1 MTRATVAETIASAK
15 AEGRG
20 VLVAYLPAGF
30 PTLEESVQAAQSAL
44 DAGAD
49 VLEFGVPY
57 SDPVMD
63 GVVIAEATQ
72 KALENGFKLKNLF
85 PAIRDITAHSAKP
98 VLVMTYWNPVVQYGV
113 EKFAADLKAA
123 GGAGLIT
130 PDLIPD
136 EAAEWVE
143 IAQCYDLEAV
153 FLAAPSSTDTR
164 LTRAAQSSK
173 GFVYAVSTM
182 GITGTR
188 DDVDVAAKTLV
199 ERLYANGATEVCVG
213 LGISTPEQ
221 VRDVVSFADGAIVGS
236 ALVRALAT
244 GGAAAVGKLVGELHA
259 GTTRTLAESGKA

>member
-1 MTRATVAETIASAK
+1 MSSVSVKDTIARCKS
-15 AEGRG
+15 EGRG

-30 PTLEESVQAAQSAL
+30 PSVAESVDAAKAAL
-44 DAGAD
+44 EAGAD
-49 VLEFGVPY
+49 ILEFGVPY

-72 KALENGFKLKNLF
+72 KALEAGFKLKDLF
-85 PAIRDITAHSAKP
+85 PAITDITSSTDKP
-98 VLVMTYWNPVVQYGV
+98 ILVMTYWNPVVQYGV
-113 EKFAADLKAA
+113 DRFAHDLKAA

-136 EAAEWVE
+136 EAAEWME
-143 IAQCYDLEAV
+143 AATRHGLENV
-153 FLAAPSSTDTR
+153 FLAAPSSSDER
-164 LTRAAQSSK
+164 LRRAAEQSH

-188 DDVDVAAKTLV
+188 DDVDSAAKTLV

-213 LGISTPEQ
+213 LGISSAQQ

-236 ALVRALAT
+236 ALVRALADAGPSGVATLVAELRT
-244 GGAAAVGKLVGELHA
+244 GTPRA
-259 GTTRTLAESGKA
+259 

>member
-1 MTRATVAETIASAK
+1 MSGVSVKDTIARCKS
-15 AEGRG
+15 EGRG

-30 PTLEESVQAAQSAL
+30 PSVAESVDAAKAAL
-44 DAGAD
+44 EAGAD
-49 VLEFGVPY
+49 ILEFGVPY

-72 KALENGFKLKNLF
+72 KALEAGFKLKDLF
-85 PAIRDITAHSAKP
+85 TAIADITSSTDKP

-113 EKFAADLKAA
+113 DRFAHDLKAA

-136 EAAEWVE
+136 EAAEWMD
-143 IAQCYDLEAV
+143 AATRHGLENV
-153 FLAAPSSTDTR
+153 FLAAPSSSDER
-164 LTRAAQSSK
+164 LRRAAEQSH

-188 DDVDVAAKTLV
+188 DDVDSAAKTLV
-199 ERLYANGATEVCVG
+199 ERLYANDASEVCVG
-213 LGISTPEQ
+213 LGISSAEQ

-236 ALVRALAT
+236 ALVRALADAGPSGVATLVAELRT
-244 GGAAAVGKLVGELHA
+244 GTPRA
-259 GTTRTLAESGKA
+259 

>member
-1 MTRATVAETIASAK
+1 MVRATVAQTIAARKS
-15 AEGRG
+15 EGHG
-20 VLVAYLPAGF
+20 VLVAYLPAGY
-30 PTLEESVQAAQSAL
+30 PSIQGSVDAAKAAL

-72 KALENGFKLKNLF
+72 KALENGFKLKDLF
-85 PAIRDITAHSAKP
+85 PAVAAITAHTDKP

-113 EKFAADLKAA
+113 ERFAADLKAA

-136 EAAEWVE
+136 EAAEWIRVARE
-143 IAQCYDLEAV
+143 LGLESV
-153 FLAAPSSTDTR
+153 FLAAPTSTDTR
-164 LTRAAQSSK
+164 LQRASEVSE

-199 ERLYANGATEVCVG
+199 ERLYAQGATEVCVG
-213 LGISTPEQ
+213 LGISTADQ

-236 ALVRALAT
+236 ALVRAL
-244 GGAAAVGKLVGELHA
+244 G
-259 GTTRTLAESGKA
+259 ESGPEGVATLVSTLQTGTAR